1 MLNNKI
7 IIFTD
12 WYVPGN
18 KAGGPIQ
25 SVYNMAQLLSKS
37 FDVKIVTRNKDY
49 QSATPYQNI
58 NFDTWQT
65 IETNHSVL
73 YLSEQQVNFKRI
85 KTLVKENKGN
95 ILFINGLFSFYFSFL
110 PLIFSLVFNCKKTF
124 VAVRG
129 MLHQSALSVKPS
141 KKYLF
146 LAFAR
151 GFGLYKSCTLISSSI
166 NETKEIINVL
176 GPKVKVQEIANI
188 PLLINELYF
197 NKKEFKSQN
206 HELRVLFLGRIS
218 QEKNPITL
226 LKALNLFEKPCNVTF
241 CGSQNNLDYFNT
253 FKSLFDNLPNHIQK
267 TYIQELP
274 HEQIK
279 SLFLETDVMVLPSL
293 GENFGHAIFESLAF
307 STPVIVGNNTIW
319 NHLEEQKI
327 GFEIEPLSHLQLL
340 EKLNLI
346 SDFTQSQYEDY
357 QNNAFQKALNF
368 YHSNNFEENYNK
380 LFS

>member
-1 MLNNKI
+1 MVEKYAIKLKFKI
-7 IIFTD
+7 
-12 WYVPGN
+12 
-18 KAGGPIQ
+18 
-25 SVYNMAQLLSKS
+25 
-37 FDVKIVTRNKDY
+37 
-49 QSATPYQNI
+49 
-58 NFDTWQT
+58 
-65 IETNHSVL
+65 
-73 YLSEQQVNFKRI
+73 
-85 KTLVKENKGN
+85 
-95 ILFINGLFSFYFSFL
+95 FL
-110 PLIFSLVFNCKKTF
+110 
-124 VAVRG
+124 
-129 MLHQSALSVKPS
+129 
-141 KKYLF
+141 
-146 LAFAR
+146 
-151 GFGLYKSCTLISSSI
+151 
-166 NETKEIINVL
+166 
-176 GPKVKVQEIANI
+176 
-188 PLLINELYF
+188 
-197 NKKEFKSQN
+197 
-206 HELRVLFLGRIS
+206 
-218 QEKNPITL
+218 
-226 LKALNLFEKPCNVTF
+226 ALNLFEKPCNVTF

-368 YHSNNFEENYNK
+368 YHSNNLQKNPISEVFEFIQNQISIK
-380 LFS
+380 LKNRFSQND